1 MIKCLVCGQEFSTRL
16 GSHVKTHMSI
26 KEYYDRYLKKE
37 NEGIC
42 LVCGKETTFKGLTK
56 GYAEH
61 CSVKCKGKDPKVKQ
75 KVKQTCLEKFGATN
89 VYASEYG
96 KQKIKSTNIERYGV
110 ENPQQNEEI
119 KLKTQC
125 TNLKKYGAEYTFQ
138 SKFIKEKIN
147 KTNLEK
153 YGTITPTAFGSELYK
168 QNMIKNFG
176 VDNPLKSEE
185 IKEKVRAT
193 NIERYGFDN
202 PAKNEEIKQKMHDTL
217 WKNGGYTKAEDRCY
231 NLLLEKY
238 PEALRNYKSEK
249 YPYRC
254 DFYIPSL
261 DLYIELNAFYMHGG
275 HWYNE
280 NDPKDIEQVEKWKK
294 QNTEQSIYAIHIW
307 TESDLAKK
315 KCAEEN
321 KLNYLVCWSEE
332 EFMSIFDRDFSKH
345 GEAILG

>member
-1 MIKCLVCGQEFSTRL
+1 MYKCKICKQEFSTRL
-16 GSHVKTHMSI
+16 GSHIRTHMSI

-42 LVCGKETTFKGLTK
+42 PVCGKETTFKGLTK
-56 GYAEH
+56 GYTEH
-61 CSVKCKGKDPKVKQ
+61 CSVQCKGKDPEVKHKVE
-75 KVKQTCLEKFGATN
+75 QTCIEKYGAPN

-110 ENPQQNEEI
+110 ENPQQNKEI
-119 KLKTQC
+119 RQKTQE
-125 TNLKKYGAEYTFQ
+125 TNLKKYGYKDFNLEK
-138 SKFIKEKIN
+138 SKQTK
-147 KTNLEK
+147 LEK
-153 YGTITPTAFGSELYK
+153 YGSTNPTAFGSEIFK
-168 QNMIKNFG
+168 QNMINHYG

-185 IKEKVRAT
+185 IKEKIRTT

-202 PAKNEEIKQKMHDTL
+202 PAKNEEIKQKIHDTL
-217 WKNGGYTKAEDRCY
+217 WENGGYTRAEDRCY

-275 HWYNE
+275 HWYNK
-280 NDPKDIEQVEKWKK
+280 NDPKDIEQVEKWKE

-307 TESDLAKK
+307 TESDLAKRERAIK
-315 KCAEEN
+315 N
-321 KLNYLVCWSEE
+321 NLNYLVFWSEK
-332 EFMSIFDRDFSKH
+332 EFLDWLKTI
-345 GEAILG
+345 

>member
-1 MIKCLVCGQEFSTRL
+1 MICQICGKEYEKL
-16 GSHVKTHMSI
+16 GRHLSI
-26 KEYYDRYLKKE
+26 HNVSPKEYYDKYLKQFDE
-37 NEGIC
+37 DIC
-42 LVCGKETTFKGLTK
+42 PVCGKPNHFKGLTS
-56 GYAEH
+56 GYTHH
-61 CSVKCKGKDPKVKQ
+61 CSLQCKGKDPEVKHKVE
-75 KVKQTCLEKFGATN
+75 QTCLEKFGATN

-138 SKFIKEKIN
+138 SKFIQEKIN
-147 KTNLEK
+147 KTTLEK
-153 YGTITPTAFGSELYK
+153 YGTINPTAFGSELYK

-217 WKNGGYTKAEDRCY
+217 WKNGGYIKAEDRCY

-249 YPYRC
+249 YSYRC

-275 HWYNE
+275 HWYNK
-280 NDPKDIEQVEKWKK
+280 NDPKDIKQVEKWKE

-315 KCAEEN
+315 EMC
-321 KLNYLVCWSEE
+321 
-332 EFMSIFDRDFSKH
+332 
-345 GEAILG
+345 